1 MDGDADRVILCD
13 EASNIVDGD
22 QIICDTSGGVL
33 TITLPTRPSI
43 GSEVSF
49 IDGGQ
54 SYSIN
59 TLTVAPGTEN
69 IAGSAGDLS
78 VTTDNENFTLVY
90 VNATVGW
97 TYKDDI

>member
-1 MDGDADRVILCD
+1 ML
-13 EASNIVDGD
+13 
-22 QIICDTSGGVL
+22 
-33 TITLPTRPSI
+33 
-43 GSEVSF
+43 

-59 TLTVAPGTEN
+59 ALTVAPGAEN
-69 IAGSAGDLS
+69 IAGSPGDITVS
-78 VTTDNENFTLVY
+78 TDDENFTLVY